1 MINLFPVQIYKGHI
15 EQKDNIL
22 YDQVKE
28 FLEGTTKDL
37 WTGESGWSTGEKSLA
52 LWEHVNLDSLFQ
64 TMMPFVYEYWNSLDY
79 IPANITVQSC
89 WANLHNSNDV
99 TEEHSHCDGFRGAN
113 ILSGVY
119 YLRKPTEAN
128 IRFIN
133 PLEYILRMTPYNT
146 MQGIKSISTEVECSE
161 GDFLVWPSWLKH
173 RVEPS
178 EYDGERIAIS
188 FNFSGNPQ

>member
-1 MINLFPVQIYKGHI
+1 
-15 EQKDNIL
+15 
-22 YDQVKE
+22 
-28 FLEGTTKDL
+28 
-37 WTGESGWSTGEKSLA
+37 
-52 LWEHVNLDSLFQ
+52 
-64 TMMPFVYEYWNSLDY
+64 MMPFVYEYWNSLDY

-89 WANLHNSNDV
+89 WANLHYSNDV